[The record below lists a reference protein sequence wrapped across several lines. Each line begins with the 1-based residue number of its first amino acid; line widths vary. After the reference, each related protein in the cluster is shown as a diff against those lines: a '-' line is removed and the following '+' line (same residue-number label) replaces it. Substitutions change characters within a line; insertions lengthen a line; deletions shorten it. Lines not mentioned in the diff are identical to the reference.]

1 MFNFYY
7 FFVISYQLDEMN
19 FCIYNKLNRE
29 VVMIVLSLENISMS
43 FGIENVISSA
53 SFALQD
59 GEKMGLVGS
68 NGSGKSTLLRII
80 TGEISPSSGMVHI
93 SRDANIGYIAQ
104 TDDIDPNSTLLEA
117 MLALFQEAIDLEKR
131 IVELEKAMHDN
142 HDESVA
148 IDLADKYHKAMDRYN
163 AIEGYA
169 YNGTIQTVLNGLGFD
184 ENQYE
189 RKVSTFSGGEKAR
202 LSLAKMLLKKPNIL
216 LLDEPSNHLDLDAL
230 DWLERYL
237 QEYKGA
243 LIVISHDR
251 YFLDNVCTSIGELIG
266 GKIIKYDG
274 NYSAYQK
281 KRAITREAEQKAY
294 EMQEKYIEREKNII
308 KMYKAQGAGSEK
320 KIKQAMSREKRLE
333 KIDLLEKP
341 AEEKQIRFSF
351 NARMRSGEEVL
362 KVHDISKGFNGKTLF
377 KHISFEVRAGD
388 RIALIGK
395 NGIGK
400 STLFNIIMKKV
411 APDEGYSAFGVN
423 VDPGYFEQEHRDLIK
438 SKSVLDNVWDSFPKM
453 EQYQVRAAL
462 GMFLFRGDD
471 VFKTVGQLSGG
482 EQARVM
488 LTKLMLSENNFLLLD
503 EPTNHLDA
511 DSREVLEEAL
521 QGYNGT
527 ILAISHDRYFI
538 NKFANKVI
546 VLKEENIT
554 SYLGNYDDY
563 LQKKAW
569 QSASMVQENS
579 INKTEVAKQR
589 RRSRLEKQRIKELEN
604 QLALLESAILKSEE
618 RCREIELSLAD
629 PDTYKDLKLAEDLRL
644 EYNDEQEKQLK
655 LFEKMEATDEEL
667 NNAI

>member
-1 MFNFYY
+1 
-7 FFVISYQLDEMN
+7 
-19 FCIYNKLNRE
+19 
-29 VVMIVLSLENISMS
+29 MIVLSLENISMS
-43 FGIENVISSA
+43 FGIENIISSA

-184 ENQYE
+184 ENQFE
-189 RKVSTFSGGEKAR
+189 RKISTFSGGEKAR

-274 NYSAYQK
+274 NYSTYQK

-362 KVHDISKGFNGKTLF
+362 KVHDVSKGFNGKTLF

-546 VLKEENIT
+546 VLEEENIT

-569 QSASMVQENS
+569 QSASMIQESS

-604 QLALLESAILKSEE
+604 QLELLESAILKSEE
-618 RCREIELSLAD
+618 RCREIELLLAD

>member
-1 MFNFYY
+1 
-7 FFVISYQLDEMN
+7 
-19 FCIYNKLNRE
+19 
-29 VVMIVLSLENISMS
+29 MIVLSLENISMS

-59 GEKMGLVGS
+59 CEKMGLVGS

-117 MLALFQEAIDLEKR
+117 MLALFQEAIDLEER

-281 KRAITREAEQKAY
+281 KRAITREAEQKAF

-362 KVHDISKGFNGKTLF
+362 KVHDINKGFNGKTLF

>member
-1 MFNFYY
+1 
-7 FFVISYQLDEMN
+7 MN

-104 TDDIDPNSTLLEA
+104 TDDIDPNSTLLGA

-131 IVELEKAMHDN
+131 IVGLEKAMHDN

-423 VDPGYFEQEHRDLIK
+423 VAPGYFEQEHRDLIK

-604 QLALLESAILKSEE
+604 QLELLESAILKSEE

>member
-1 MFNFYY
+1 
-7 FFVISYQLDEMN
+7 
-19 FCIYNKLNRE
+19 
-29 VVMIVLSLENISMS
+29 MIVLSLENISMS

-142 HDESVA
+142 HDENIA
-148 IDLADKYHKAMDRYN
+148 IELADKYHKTMDRYN

-281 KRAITREAEQKAY
+281 KRTITREAEQKAY

-546 VLKEENIT
+546 VLEEENIT

-569 QSASMVQENS
+569 QAASMVQESS

-618 RCREIELSLAD
+618 RCREIELLLAD

-644 EYNDEQEKQLK
+644 EYNDEQENQLK

>member
-1 MFNFYY
+1 
-7 FFVISYQLDEMN
+7 
-19 FCIYNKLNRE
+19 
-29 VVMIVLSLENISMS
+29 
-43 FGIENVISSA
+43 
-53 SFALQD
+53 
-59 GEKMGLVGS
+59 
-68 NGSGKSTLLRII
+68 
-80 TGEISPSSGMVHI
+80 
-93 SRDANIGYIAQ
+93 
-104 TDDIDPNSTLLEA
+104 
-117 MLALFQEAIDLEKR
+117 
-131 IVELEKAMHDN
+131 
-142 HDESVA
+142 
-148 IDLADKYHKAMDRYN
+148 
-163 AIEGYA
+163 
-169 YNGTIQTVLNGLGFD
+169 
-184 ENQYE
+184 
-189 RKVSTFSGGEKAR
+189 
-202 LSLAKMLLKKPNIL
+202 
-216 LLDEPSNHLDLDAL
+216 
-230 DWLERYL
+230 
-237 QEYKGA
+237 
-243 LIVISHDR
+243 
-251 YFLDNVCTSIGELIG
+251 
-266 GKIIKYDG
+266 
-274 NYSAYQK
+274 
-281 KRAITREAEQKAY
+281 
-294 EMQEKYIEREKNII
+294 
-308 KMYKAQGAGSEK
+308 
-320 KIKQAMSREKRLE
+320 
-333 KIDLLEKP
+333 
-341 AEEKQIRFSF
+341 
-351 NARMRSGEEVL
+351 
-362 KVHDISKGFNGKTLF
+362 
-377 KHISFEVRAGD
+377 
-388 RIALIGK
+388 
-395 NGIGK
+395 
-400 STLFNIIMKKV
+400 
-411 APDEGYSAFGVN
+411 
-423 VDPGYFEQEHRDLIK
+423 
-438 SKSVLDNVWDSFPKM
+438 M

>member
-1 MFNFYY
+1 
-7 FFVISYQLDEMN
+7 
-19 FCIYNKLNRE
+19 
-29 VVMIVLSLENISMS
+29 MIVLSLENISMS

-163 AIEGYA
+163 AIEGYS

-281 KRAITREAEQKAY
+281 KRAITREAEQKAF

-362 KVHDISKGFNGKTLF
+362 KVHDVSKVFNGKTLF

-411 APDEGYSAFGVN
+411 APNEGYSAFGVN

-546 VLKEENIT
+546 VLEEENIT

-569 QSASMVQENS
+569 QSASMIQESS

-604 QLALLESAILKSEE
+604 QLELLESAILKSEE
-618 RCREIELSLAD
+618 RCREIELLLAD

-644 EYNDEQEKQLK
+644 EYNNEQENQLK

>member
-1 MFNFYY
+1 
-7 FFVISYQLDEMN
+7 
-19 FCIYNKLNRE
+19 
-29 VVMIVLSLENISMS
+29 MIVLSLENISMS

-104 TDDIDPNSTLLEA
+104 TDDIDPNSTLLGA

-131 IVELEKAMHDN
+131 IVGLEKAMHDN